1 MLSKKPAAD
10 PRPSA
15 NGPMAGSTFSVIGPD
30 VEIKGDLKAQADL
43 HIDGKVDGDI
53 SCATLV
59 QGEASEIIGLVTAE
73 TARIAIR
80 SFYGYAEDEEL
91 IERNP
96 ARRLSTKRSP
106 SRTAHKV
113 LNGHEMQMLF
123 AALRENE
130 KETSRFFGTVAG
142 TVPVQ
147 DFYSPENISRI
158 VQASEFDLA
167 V

>member
-59 QGEASEIIGLVTAE
+59 QGEASEITGMVEAAS
-73 TARIAIR
+73 ARIAGRIR
-80 SFYGYAEDEEL
+80 GSISAETLVIQKSARIEGDVTYEAVTIEHGARVDGKLAHRAQEL
-91 IERNP
+91 
-96 ARRLSTKRSP
+96 
-106 SRTAHKV
+106 V
-113 LNGHEMQMLF
+113 LTLAG
-123 AALRENE
+123 
-130 KETSRFFGTVAG
+130 GTEA
-142 TVPVQ
+142 
-147 DFYSPENISRI
+147 I
-158 VQASEFDLA
+158 
-167 V
+167 